1 MATTRR
7 IDREVLGVVA
17 LLALVLASSD
27 LIAGGVFDAVGRSAS
42 PVWRAGILVTDVVLL
57 AGVAS
62 LKRRIGRLEGAS
74 SRLWGW
80 WWTGFAI
87 VCGVD
92 GLHIAVGD
100 AVTAV
105 DVIFSAAFVVAVAV
119 VLMSSVNADPRTL
132 FSARARA
139 AMPTDWQRV
148 SATVPLIVGSC
159 AAYVGAALWANY
171 FEPNAVRVAAP
182 EILREIAQLP
192 LLEQHTALAQL
203 CSEGVNPAYFQ
214 HIAETLPV
222 LLLTLGVEFNF
233 FGGFLRDPVQRV
245 STLVTV
251 AVVCL
256 ALVLALSTLPFDGS
270 GCDDVL
276 TGGHEYVAFTV
287 TLQAVF
293 MALTTMVWLLLA
305 KMSAPEPAADGGAMT
320 Q

>member
-7 IDREVLGVVA
+7 IDREVVGVVI
-17 LLALVLASSD
+17 LLAVVLASSD
-27 LIAGGVFDAVGRSAS
+27 LIAGGVFDVVGRSAS
-42 PVWRAGILVTDVVLL
+42 PLWRAGVLVADVVVLT
-57 AGVAS
+57 GVAS
-62 LKRRIGRLEGAS
+62 LKRQIGRIEGGP

-87 VCGVD
+87 ACGVD
-92 GLHIAVGD
+92 GLYIVVGD
-100 AVTAV
+100 AAAAV
-105 DVIFSAAFVVAVAV
+105 DAVSAAALVAAVAV
-119 VLMSSVNADPRTL
+119 LMMSSVNADPRTL
-132 FSARARA
+132 FSSRARA

-159 AAYVGAALWANY
+159 AACLGAAVWTDY

-182 EILREIAQLP
+182 EILREITQLP
-192 LLEQHTALAQL
+192 LYEQHTALAQL

-214 HIAETLPV
+214 HIAEALPV

-233 FGGFLRDPVQRV
+233 FGTFLRDPVQRV

-251 AVVCL
+251 SVMCL

-276 TGGHEYVAFTV
+276 TGWHEYVAFTV

-293 MALTTMVWLLLA
+293 MALTTMVWLMLA
-305 KMSAPEPAADGGAMT
+305 KMSSSEPATGDAVT